1 MFGLNETR
9 YGTQDLIGWDVNGGV
24 EDITVHNLLVEVGLL
39 EEGHDHEELTVVW
52 EYVDQEIS
60 IQEIYDNDSGK
71 VLWRLPED
79 EQYSDEDDIIM
90 NSLTILLRAP
100 DGQQSEPPIAHFQ
113 DLLLFYQ
120 LSDNRLTISANTTP
134 VLPKFL

>member
-24 EDITVHNLLVEVGLL
+24 EDITLHNLLLEVGLL
-39 EEGHDHEELTVVW
+39 DEGHEYEELTVVW
-52 EYVDQEIS
+52 EYVDREIH

-90 NSLTILLRAP
+90 NSLLMWGELESTIM
-100 DGQQSEPPIAHFQ
+100 
-113 DLLLFYQ
+113 
-120 LSDNRLTISANTTP
+120 
-134 VLPKFL
+134 

>member
-9 YGTQDLIGWDVNGGV
+9 YSKNNLIGWDINGGV
-24 EDITVHNLLVEVGLL
+24 EDITLHDLLVEVGLL
-39 EEGHDHEELTVVW
+39 DEDHNYEDLTVVW

-79 EQYSDEDDIIM
+79 EAYSDEDEVII
-90 NSLTILLRAP
+90 NSLLMWGELESTIM
-100 DGQQSEPPIAHFQ
+100 
-113 DLLLFYQ
+113 
-120 LSDNRLTISANTTP
+120 
-134 VLPKFL
+134 